1 MRRYPL
7 TIPQSSENRFAS
19 LFEDEEEEVKT
30 VKKEVRSNKSG
41 RSTDKRWASSVIALI
56 GVVSVTSVPESVSS
70 IVTAARVA
78 GRRRSSAV
86 TY

>member
-41 RSTDKRWASSVIALI
+41 RSNDKRWASSMIALI
-56 GVVSVTSVPESVSS
+56 GVVLVTSVPESASS
-70 IVTAARVA
+70 IVTAERI
-78 GRRRSSAV
+78 GSQKLG
-86 TY
+86 

>member
-19 LFEDEEEEVKT
+19 LFEDEEEVKT

-41 RSTDKRWASSVIALI
+41 RSNDKRWASSMIALI
-56 GVVSVTSVPESVSS
+56 GVVLVTSVLESVSS

-78 GRRRSSAV
+78 GRSRSSAV

>member
-19 LFEDEEEEVKT
+19 LFEDEEEVKT

-41 RSTDKRWASSVIALI
+41 RSNDKRWASSMIALI
-56 GVVSVTSVPESVSS
+56 GVVLVTSVLESVSS
-70 IVTAARVA
+70 IVTAVRVA
-78 GRRRSSAV
+78 GRSRSSAV

>member
-19 LFEDEEEEVKT
+19 LFEDEEEVKT

-41 RSTDKRWASSVIALI
+41 RSNDKRWASSVIALI
-56 GVVSVTSVPESVSS
+56 GVVSVMSVPESVSS

-86 TY
+86 TH

>member
-19 LFEDEEEEVKT
+19 LFEDEEEVKT

-41 RSTDKRWASSVIALI
+41 RSNDKRWASSVIALI

-70 IVTAARVA
+70 IVTAVRVA
-78 GRRRSSAV
+78 GRSRSSAV

>member
-19 LFEDEEEEVKT
+19 LFEDEEEVKT

-41 RSTDKRWASSVIALI
+41 RSNDKRWASSVIALI

>member
-19 LFEDEEEEVKT
+19 LFEDEEEVKT

-41 RSTDKRWASSVIALI
+41 RSNDKRWASSMIALI
-56 GVVSVTSVPESVSS
+56 GVVLVTSVLESVSS

>member
-19 LFEDEEEEVKT
+19 LFEDEEEVKT

-41 RSTDKRWASSVIALI
+41 RSNDKRWASSVIALI
-56 GVVSVTSVPESVSS
+56 GVVSVMSVPESVSS

>member
-19 LFEDEEEEVKT
+19 LFEDEEEVKT

-41 RSTDKRWASSVIALI
+41 RSNDKRWASSVIALI

-86 TY
+86 TH